1 MTNGAALLN
10 HLHGRHVHGD
20 GTPAPRPDLVI
31 LDPGLQ
37 QTEGRHALAEIAA
50 TPALNDLPVILL
62 GGSKNDRVDL
72 PWGGTAEPV
81 FIDQPIDF
89 IAFAGAVAAFPSLA
103 LRLVTKAQGPAGA
116 AGAA

>member
-1 MTNGAALLN
+1 MYTATARPRQ
-10 HLHGRHVHGD
+10 GR
-20 GTPAPRPDLVI
+20 DLVI

-50 TPALNDLPVILL
+50 TPALRDLPVILL
-62 GGSKNDRVDL
+62 GGSRDDRADL
-72 PWGGTAEPV
+72 PWAGPAEPV
-81 FIDQPIDF
+81 FIETPIDF

-103 LRLVTKAQGPAGA
+103 LRLVTKAEGPAGT